1 MKCKLHIRP
10 DAHRD
15 LDDIAAYIQN
25 DNDEAAFRFLDNAA
39 ATFDML
45 AGAAGIGAIYRVR
58 GAKFNELRCLPV
70 KGFGNYLV
78 FYDRMPDRIDVV
90 RVLHGARNIP
100 RILRNAD

>member
-1 MKCKLHIRP
+1 MNGQLHIRP

-15 LDDIAAYIQN
+15 LDDIAAHIQK
-25 DNDEAAFRFLDNAA
+25 DNDEAAIRFLDNAA

-45 AGAAGIGAIYRVR
+45 ARAAGIGTLYRVR
-58 GAKFNELRCLPV
+58 GARFTELRCFPV
-70 KGFGNYLV
+70 RGFGNYLV

-100 RILRNAD
+100 RILRETD